1 MEIENKLILNKN
13 IDPNTLNKMPY
24 SRVIDLIEE
33 WQEEL
38 KVKQKQQEQEQKE
51 LDSQKSSFKYN
62 PNQYKLPSP
71 PKLK

>member
-1 MEIENKLILNKN
+1 
-13 IDPNTLNKMPY
+13 MPY